1 MSHTSILKILNRNAK
16 KMSTGNHHGLLIVV
30 TVNKFLHAELLLPT
44 SNQDCFF
51 KTFHCLISSDQM
63 SASDWLIFLKNQT

>member
-44 SNQDCFF
+44 SNQDRFSKPF
-51 KTFHCLISSDQM
+51 I
-63 SASDWLIFLKNQT
+63 A